1 MKAIDIR
8 REFKNAAADAG
19 YTFWYDPVLRLWAL
33 YKEHPNEY
41 TYAEYFTIA
50 IMKHLGVE
58 QFKEIYL
65 KG

>member
-19 YTFWYDPVLRLWAL
+19 YTFWYDPILRLWTL
-33 YKEHPNEY
+33 YKEGSGVD
-41 TYAEYFTIA
+41 AEYFTIA